1 MSFIP
6 VTNNEINEQP
16 NQLVRVILA
25 NYQQY
30 TILARFA
37 KNMSS
42 PVTAY
47 KRVIRG

>member
-16 NQLVRVILA
+16 NQLIRVILA
-25 NYQQY
+25 SYRQH

-47 KRVIRG
+47 KRVERR

>member
-6 VTNNEINEQP
+6 VKNNEINEQP
-16 NQLVRVILA
+16 NQLIRVILA
-25 NYQQY
+25 DYRQY
-30 TILARFA
+30 TICARFA

-47 KRVIRG
+47 KVVKRG

>member
-16 NQLVRVILA
+16 NQLIRVILA
-25 NYQQY
+25 NCRQH

>member
-16 NQLVRVILA
+16 NQLIRVILA
-25 NYQQY
+25 NYRHH

>member
-16 NQLVRVILA
+16 NQLIRVILA
-25 NYQQY
+25 NYRQH
-30 TILARFA
+30 TICARFA

-47 KRVIRG
+47 KIVQRS

>member
-6 VTNNEINEQP
+6 VTNNEIPEHP
-16 NQLVRVILA
+16 MQLVRVILA
-25 NYQQY
+25 NYRQH

-37 KNMSS
+37 KNMTS

-47 KRVIRG
+47 KKVIRG